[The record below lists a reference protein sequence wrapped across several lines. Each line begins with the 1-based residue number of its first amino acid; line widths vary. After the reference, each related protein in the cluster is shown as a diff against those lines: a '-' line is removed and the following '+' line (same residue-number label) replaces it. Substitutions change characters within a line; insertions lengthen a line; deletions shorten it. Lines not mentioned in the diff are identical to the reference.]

1 MYNTLFD
8 LKTGWSR
15 QVPVEGG
22 HHLQYNDGVVEAS
35 IVTGPKGSGLMASNS
50 PGEEATYEAWFQGMQ
65 DPIGYLTLQ
74 EITGI
79 LKYLHQ
85 RGHEDAMYQS

>member
-85 RGHEDAMYQS
+85 REHEDAMYQS